1 MSDLDRI
8 YAAARASLH
17 ISRILAEKQGGAT
30 FDSWLEVA
38 REGASYGF
46 GYRDALGNVWEYRRD
61 GRKRMTRTLVRPVG
75 DMTPAEALMATH
87 DRIMLG
93 QNVTSPEERRFAL
106 DCKARALELGRIR
119 EAAE

>member
-17 ISRILAEKQGGAT
+17 IARILAEKQGGAT

-38 REGASYGF
+38 KEGASYGF
-46 GYRDALGNVWEYRRD
+46 GYRDALGNLWEYRRD
-61 GRKRMTRTLVRPVG
+61 GRKRMTRTLVRPAG
-75 DMTPAEALMATH
+75 DTTPAEALMATH
-87 DRIMLG
+87 DRIMLR
-93 QNVTSPEERRFAL
+93 QSVTSREERQFAL
-106 DCKARALELGRIR
+106 ECKAQAIDLARIK